1 MSGVDLIVIGAGP
14 AGMAAAA
21 EAAGLGLSV
30 TVLDEQPAAGG
41 QIYRAVTQGG
51 ARRGAI
57 LGQDYLDGAGLAQAM
72 LASGARH
79 VTGAVVWNIE
89 PDDQGITVTWSQDG
103 RAAQMRAAR
112 LILATGALERPVPI
126 PGWTLPGVM
135 TAGAGQIL
143 LKASGIVAQR
153 AVLAGSGPLL
163 YLLAAQM
170 VRAGTPPLALV
181 ETQSFGDTVRAMPQ
195 LVAGLRGWRTL
206 LKGLGLLAELRRAGI
221 RRVTAARDLAV
232 EGQDRATALRFN
244 SGGRTQRIAC
254 DTILLHQGVVPNTQA
269 SRALRLDH
277 DWIAAQHSFAPRTD
291 AWGQTSHPG
300 IFVAGDG
307 AGIAGAVAAAEAGRL
322 AAIQVAHQLGRIDAG
337 KRDARAQGPAGRLAA
352 ERALRPF
359 LDTAYPPAAQV
370 LAPADD
376 TIICRC
382 EEVTAGQVRGW
393 AKMGCT
399 GPNQTKAFGRVGMGP
414 CQGRYCGLSVTALL
428 AAAQAMPPAEV
439 GAYRIRPPLKPVT
452 LGEVASLD
460 AAGRRAEPAQD
471 RGAAP

>member
-1 MSGVDLIVIGAGP
+1 MTMVDLIVIGAGP
-14 AGMAAAA
+14 AGMAAAT

-30 TVLDEQPAAGG
+30 TVLDEQTAAGG
-41 QIYRAVTQGG
+41 QIYRAVTG
-51 ARRGAI
+51 AGAQRGAV
-57 LGQDYLDGAGLAQAM
+57 LGQDYLDGAALAGAM
-72 LASGARH
+72 QASGVRH
-79 VTGAVVWNIE
+79 LTGAVVWNIE
-89 PDDQGITVTWSQDG
+89 PDADGITVTWSQDG
-103 RAAQMRAAR
+103 RAAQLRAAR

-143 LKASGIVAQR
+143 LKASGLVAER

-181 ETQSFGDTVRAMPQ
+181 ETQGMRDTIRALPH
-195 LVAGLRGWRTL
+195 LARGLRGWRTL
-206 LKGLGLLAELRRAGI
+206 IKGLGLLAELRRAGV
-221 RRVTAARDLAV
+221 RRITGARDLAV
-232 EGQDRATALRFN
+232 EGQDRATALRFAA
-244 SGGRTQRIAC
+244 GGRTQRIAC
-254 DTILLHQGVVPNTQA
+254 DTVLLHQGVVPNTQA

-277 DWIAAQHSFAPRTD
+277 DWLAAQQCFAPRLD
-291 AWGQTSHPG
+291 AWGETSQPG

-307 AGIAGAVAAAEAGRL
+307 AGIAGALAAAEAGRL
-322 AAIQVAHQLGRIDAG
+322 AACQVAHQLGRIDAAA
-337 KRDARAQGPAGRLAA
+337 RDARARAPAARLGA

-359 LDTAYPPAAQV
+359 LDAAYTPAAQV

-393 AKMGCT
+393 AKLGCT

-428 AAAQAMPPAEV
+428 TEAQGMDPAEV
-439 GAYRIRPPLKPVT
+439 GAYRIRAPLKPVT
-452 LGEVASLD
+452 LGEVAALD
-460 AAGRRAEPAQD
+460 AAEAAE
-471 RGAAP
+471 